1 MTEAPQLT
9 GAPIT
14 INQDDG
20 STKIYDT
27 GLLKPE
33 VQQAVNM
40 LAFTNQIRQVLDGAS
55 RLFSNVVTNNLN
67 DEAMVEEIVPE
78 VEAEGVEET
87 EMETV
92 RSRNEEGQFL
102 ADDKSTPDV
111 NEAYIKREKKKAK

>member
-1 MTEAPQLT
+1 MSESPQLT

-78 VEAEGVEET
+78 VEAEVVEEDNT
-87 EMETV
+87 KT
-92 RSRNEEGQFL
+92 
-102 ADDKSTPDV
+102 
-111 NEAYIKREKKKAK
+111 KKAK